1 MFIYVFSYIFVSMTF
16 SEYTAALKNLVA
28 ILDNERENIAM
39 QMMSDVMALMKSRVI
54 NERKDSDGQSFGT
67 YSEAVV
73 PYWYYKGKESKGN
86 SEARANQ
93 LLEDKGYWASYQDW
107 REVNNL
113 TGNEI
118 NFSFTGE
125 MWKSLQ
131 PVISTKGSG
140 SITIDMVAEGDD
152 NDKKLGYQLARFP
165 QLLDLDGREEALLEK
180 LNQRRLDD
188 ALLKAGLI

>member
-1 MFIYVFSYIFVSMTF
+1 
-16 SEYTAALKNLVA
+16 
-28 ILDNERENIAM
+28 
-39 QMMSDVMALMKSRVI
+39 
-54 NERKDSDGQSFGT
+54 
-67 YSEAVV
+67 
-73 PYWYYKGKESKGN
+73 
-86 SEARANQ
+86 
-93 LLEDKGYWASYQDW
+93 
-107 REVNNL
+107 
-113 TGNEI
+113 
-118 NFSFTGE
+118 
-125 MWKSLQ
+125 LQ